1 MDISIAAN
9 PARRAAYLNAQ
20 MDAVQNAKQ
29 AKAAASARV
38 QDETAISAQARGAI
52 NAEAASED
60 NGVASATTFPAF
72 ADEFAAITQGY
83 TDAVK
88 AHYADA
94 HAENLTYD
102 DPAKH
107 IWDKYKNPESPD
119 FRSDL
124 SDDERAWAY
133 DQELDMLS
141 GGRHLQLRNPYAF
154 PGEEAL
160 PSLDSTAAQAY
171 QSCREQIGSSIQS
184 LLAENGVELPEDAS
198 FRLSVSPSDYTI
210 RVSGL
215 DDDELTEAVEQ
226 ALNRGSNGKNLYDY
240 LKLTAPAENGAL
252 SVGYES
258 GGLTSPVSEKDLDE
272 RTVKQQAG
280 PVWARYSETYDP
292 HQESMNETVLCLDPN
307 SPLNTPESKDRMSA
321 AVRVGAPELIAEFRA
336 RQSSLSLAV
345 NQNREVDPDG
355 SISAK
360 TYMDAYA
367 QQYAN
372 TRAAIQSY
380 YAGAHAEN
388 SAYPLA
394 EGLNHIAE
402 KYLRSDSAIFRSD
415 LSDAERSMAYRQE
428 YALLTGGRLSLNDP
442 YALASIGGVPSEQS
456 IHEIAMQAV
465 QTKLDQLWS
474 AR

>member
-20 MDAVQNAKQ
+20 MGAVQNAKQ
-29 AKAAASARV
+29 AKSTASARA
-38 QDETAISAQARGAI
+38 QDETAISPQARGAI

-60 NGVASATTFPAF
+60 DGAASATTFPAF
-72 ADEFAAITQGY
+72 ADEFATITQDY

-88 AHYADA
+88 AYYADA
-94 HAENLTYD
+94 HEENLTYD

-107 IWDKYKNPESPD
+107 IWDKYKNPESPN

-124 SDDERAWAY
+124 SEDERAWAY

-154 PGEEAL
+154 PEAM
-160 PSLDSTAAQAY
+160 PSLDSAAAQAY
-171 QSCREQIGSSIQS
+171 QSCREQIGSSIRS

-198 FRLSVSPSDYTI
+198 FRLAVNPSDYTI

-226 ALNRGSNGKNLYDY
+226 ALNRGSNGKNLYDH

-252 SVGYES
+252 SVGYEN
-258 GGLTSPVSEKDLDE
+258 GGLSSPGQELDE

-280 PVWARYSETYDP
+280 PVWARYSETYNP

-336 RQSSLSLAV
+336 RQSSLSLV
-345 NQNREVDPDG
+345 INQNREVDPDG

-372 TRAAIQSY
+372 TRAAIQIY

-388 SAYPLA
+388 SAYPLT

-402 KYLRSDSAIFRSD
+402 KYLRSDSAIFRSG
-415 LSDAERSMAYRQE
+415 LSDAERAMAYRQE
-428 YALLTGGRLSLNDP
+428 YALLIGGRLSLNDP
-442 YALASIGGVPSEQS
+442 YALAAIGGVPSRQS
-456 IHEIAMQAV
+456 IHEVAMQTV
-465 QTKLDQLWS
+465 QAKLDQLWS
-474 AR
+474 AL